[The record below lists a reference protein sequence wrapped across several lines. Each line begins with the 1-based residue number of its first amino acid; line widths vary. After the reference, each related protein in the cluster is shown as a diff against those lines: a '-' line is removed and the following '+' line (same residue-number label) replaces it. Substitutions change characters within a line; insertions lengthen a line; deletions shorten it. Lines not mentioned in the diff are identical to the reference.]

1 MSMELLTHPMNLF
14 WLCMLGHLIS
24 DFYLQGCLCDLK
36 QKKWWDNE
44 LKKIAYSTQEP
55 KTPDEQSAIF
65 ERYKHDF
72 IAGLYCHSLMWSIL
86 TFIPLMLACGPGQI
100 GFIIILNCVIHAVVD
115 NMKANQLKI
124 NLCQDQLLHFA
135 QICITVLL
143 ATHEL

>member
-1 MSMELLTHPMNLF
+1 MNLF

-36 QKKWWDNE
+36 QKKWWDSE

-55 KTPDEQSAIF
+55 KTPDEQDTIF
-65 ERYKHDF
+65 KKYGHDF
-72 IAGLYCHSLMWSIL
+72 IAGLYCHSMMWSIL
-86 TFIPLMLACGPGQI
+86 TFMPLMLVCGAGSV

-115 NMKANQLKI
+115 NMKANQFKI

-135 QICITVLL
+135 QICVTVLL